1 MHKGFRM
8 MLEALGI
15 HIDPA
20 EIESLFLK
28 LKQDIPALAQ
38 YFEKQFS
45 SLDMRLDRIERLLAG
60 EKEGVSNSS
69 VSSTRSLAP
78 EQLLTP
84 AELTMWEGEEIEY
97 REMRDILIKRLVAI
111 RRQKAKEAIN
121 GHSHSNANVS

>member
-1 MHKGFRM
+1 MNKGFRM
-8 MLEALGI
+8 MLDALGI

-45 SLDMRLDRIERLLAG
+45 SLDMRLDRIERILAG
-60 EKEGVSNSS
+60 EKQGASVNS
-69 VSSTRSLAP
+69 VSSARSLAP
-78 EQLLTP
+78 EELLTP
-84 AELTMWEGEEIEY
+84 TELTMWENDEIAH
-97 REMRDILIKRLVAI
+97 REMRDMLIKRLVAM

-121 GHSHSNANVS
+121 GNSHTNVNVS